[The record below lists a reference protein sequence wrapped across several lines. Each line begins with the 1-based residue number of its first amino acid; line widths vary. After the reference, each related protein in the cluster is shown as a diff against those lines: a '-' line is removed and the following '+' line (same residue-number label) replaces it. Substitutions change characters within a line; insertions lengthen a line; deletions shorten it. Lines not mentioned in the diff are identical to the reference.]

1 MDTSSVTSVFP
12 TQTVSY
18 VPGAGVRLPP
28 PNPVAGWFILIFFL
42 FSRYVVQKKIILVS
56 FIFYYPVT
64 FHL

>member
-28 PNPVAGWFILIFFL
+28 PNLVAGRFILISDYL
-42 FSRYVVQKKIILVS
+42 LV
-56 FIFYYPVT
+56 
-64 FHL
+64 